1 MMTNGFADQES
12 SDTMGTR
19 VTAPQPSDASLLA
32 DQASP
37 IAAFTERAAAL
48 GVAVTWAVDSN
59 AVATE
64 VATVAMKLDIRAP
77 LVSAELAEAAPAL
90 CAALNARGVPP
101 RPPGGPDDTNDAPLG
116 LSLAH
121 LAVAETASVLLAE
134 ETLADRSIGLL
145 VAEQIVVCPTR
156 ALVPT
161 LDAAAPVLR
170 AFATR
175 PGGAYATLVTGP
187 SRTADI
193 ERTLTVGVQGPA
205 KLSILF
211 VDDLS

>member
-1 MMTNGFADQES
+1 ME
-12 SDTMGTR
+12 TR
-19 VTAPQPSDASLLA
+19 EASTKPSDPFLSP
-32 DQASP
+32 DQSP
-37 IAAFTERAAAL
+37 LVAAFSERAASL
-48 GVAVTWAVDSN
+48 GVAVIRVTDSN
-59 AVATE
+59 AAAAE
-64 VATVAMKLDIRAP
+64 VASIAAMLGTHAP
-77 LVSAELAEAAPAL
+77 LASTELAQSAEEF
-90 CAALNARGVPP
+90 CAALGALGLMP
-101 RPPGGPDDTNDAPLG
+101 RPPGDPNETNDAPLG

-134 ETLADRSIGLL
+134 ECLADRGIGLL

-161 LDAAAPVLR
+161 LDDAAPVLR
-170 AFATR
+170 TFAMR
-175 PGGAYATLVTGP
+175 PGGAYTTLVTGP

-211 VDDLS
+211 VDDLT